1 MNEVW
6 IIDAARTYR
15 GIGKPGKGA
24 LTHIHPQRL
33 LSTVLK
39 GLETRSN
46 LNTAEVDDVCRA
58 GPK

>member
-24 LTHIHPQRL
+24 LTHIHPQNYCPRY
-33 LSTVLK
+33 
-39 GLETRSN
+39 
-46 LNTAEVDDVCRA
+46 
-58 GPK
+58 